1 MRLSRRSQP
10 DAYKTGETFSEGHLF
25 EIASEHGTP
34 QPYGIVNFARKAVED
49 WEDLLKKHG
58 LL

>member
-1 MRLSRRSQP
+1 
-10 DAYKTGETFSEGHLF
+10 LF